1 MVNMPE
7 RSLPRRELGRDLP
20 SFGAR
25 SASVIAFGPDDRIGP
40 LPRVGP
46 RTNRDRAVL
55 PLALVACAMVAA
67 GAAAALLR
75 VGPATPPAEERVV
88 LPAPPATVPSLPPP
102 AETSVVQPPAAV
114 VAVSPPEPPTPP
126 VKSTDRVAPSAPSQ
140 ARPTSADLPSTG
152 SDAVPDEEPKRSPH
166 KRARRAKPQHP
177 VGEAVTTRR
186 PAASS
191 DVDVRET
198 GTTPHAKPSRPV
210 PSSSGNPSSWNL
222 PSVLRPGGL

>member
-40 LPRVGP
+40 LPRAGL
-46 RTNRDRAVL
+46 RTARDRAVM
-55 PLALVACAMVAA
+55 PLALLACALVAA

-75 VGPATPPAEERVV
+75 AGPPVPPAEERVV
-88 LPAPPATVPSLPPP
+88 IPPPPTIVPSLPPP
-102 AETSVVQPPAAV
+102 AETAVVQPPAPVA
-114 VAVSPPEPPTPP
+114 AVSPPEPPTPP
-126 VKSTDRVAPSAPSQ
+126 VKSTERVAPSTPSQ
-140 ARPTSADLPSTG
+140 ARGPAQDPPPSKP
-152 SDAVPDEEPKRSPH
+152 DVVPDEEPTHPP
-166 KRARRAKPQHP
+166 RRRLHRPKPQHP
-177 VGEAVTTRR
+177 AGEAKATRR
-186 PAASS
+186 PAASP
-191 DVDVRET
+191 DEDVRET